1 MHKSVQT
8 KGFFFFF
15 ALEFAPPSFVCRAFY
30 HYHNYLLGQRIPAKK
45 SNYLLFIIIFFITAA
60 VMIQSQPVTT
70 STDKDLDFAVHCFSE
85 GRRIKCEGTRILS
98 IAA

>member
-1 MHKSVQT
+1 M
-8 KGFFFFF
+8 F
-15 ALEFAPPSFVCRAFY
+15 ALEFAPPSFVCRVFY
-30 HYHNYLLGQRIPAKK
+30 HYHNYLLGERIPAKK
-45 SNYLLFIIIFFITAA
+45 SSYLLFIIIFITAA

-85 GRRIKCEGTRILS
+85 GRRIKRERTKILS